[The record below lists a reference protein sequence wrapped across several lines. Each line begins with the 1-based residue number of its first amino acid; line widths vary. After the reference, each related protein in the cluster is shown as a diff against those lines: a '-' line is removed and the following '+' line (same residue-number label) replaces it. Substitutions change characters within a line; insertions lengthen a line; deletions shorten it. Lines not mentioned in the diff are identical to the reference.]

1 MTVARVVYISWHMK
15 NTLFA
20 LVFIMLSLPVFASDW
35 AVRWDHA
42 NIRKGPSIKGILVYS
57 LRRTQCAK
65 ISNIDEKGSW
75 IKVRFGAYISLKAYK
90 SLRLKGVEVKRL
102 GSEGNMVQ
110 VNISGWTK
118 KENLRE
124 K

>member
-1 MTVARVVYISWHMK
+1 MK
-15 NTLFA
+15 KA
-20 LVFIMLSLPVFASDW
+20 FIVLILIVLSLPVFASDW

-42 NIRKGPSIKGILVYS
+42 NIRKGPSVKAMLVYT
-57 LRRTQCAK
+57 LQKTQYIK
-65 ISNIDEKGSW
+65 ITDIDEKGGW
-75 IKVRFGAYISLKAYK
+75 IKVRFGAYISRRAYIY
-90 SLRLKGVEVKRL
+90 LRQKGAEIKRV

-124 K
+124 REEE